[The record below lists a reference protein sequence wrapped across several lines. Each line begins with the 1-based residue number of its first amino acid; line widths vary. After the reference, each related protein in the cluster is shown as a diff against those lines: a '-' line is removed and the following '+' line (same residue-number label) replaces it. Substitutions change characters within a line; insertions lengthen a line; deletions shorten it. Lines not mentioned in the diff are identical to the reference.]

1 MPEYRIDEL
10 AQAAGVTVR
19 NVRAYQ
25 DRGVL
30 PPPRLRGRVGLY
42 DDSHLAR
49 LRLIGQLLG
58 RGHTLAGIADLLS
71 AWERGRNLSDLLGLE
86 KVLTDP
92 WSDET
97 PGLIDTAELV
107 EMFGQEPES
116 DELGALLRLA
126 QEHGFLVAEGD
137 RFKVPSPRLLH
148 VGAELVAAGI
158 PLPDVF
164 VIAGQLRDDCAVIA
178 RRFVDLAHHHG
189 PLQVDPLL
197 IGPDVPEIAAFIQ
210 RLRPLAHVAVDALL
224 AQSMEAEIRAR
235 LGDQIAAGLLQA
247 GVATPPARP

>member
-1 MPEYRIDEL
+1 MSEYRIDEL

-92 WSDET
+92 WSDEI
-97 PGLIDTAELV
+97 PGHVGIAELLR
-107 EMFGQEPES
+107 MFGL
-116 DELGALLRLA
+116 D
-126 QEHGFLVAEGD
+126 
-137 RFKVPSPRLLH
+137 
-148 VGAELVAAGI
+148 
-158 PLPDVF
+158 
-164 VIAGQLRDDCAVIA
+164 
-178 RRFVDLAHHHG
+178 
-189 PLQVDPLL
+189 
-197 IGPDVPEIAAFIQ
+197 
-210 RLRPLAHVAVDALL
+210 
-224 AQSMEAEIRAR
+224 
-235 LGDQIAAGLLQA
+235 
-247 GVATPPARP
+247 